1 MPAPPNNPV
10 ARRSQHL
17 ASLSMVAGSYAVDT
31 LLLAAFAAAGTL
43 GWLVPL
49 VYGSIA
55 LALLAAFALV
65 FLRRWNLRFQDHYLT
80 LSQLVASTLVL
91 GFMVWWVPR
100 IGVLAITVGFI
111 IAAFGSLRLD
121 ARGAWTAGVLLV
133 GVVLMGTLGAGT
145 DLGLPLATPTE
156 RAISAVWL
164 ASVLARCMLVGRYG
178 ARMRELVAHGREA
191 LADAN
196 KQLEDLAARDELTGA
211 RNRRAIMA
219 HIEQAL
225 RAGEP
230 FAVALL
236 DLDHFK
242 QVNDRHGHLVGDAT
256 LRRFTLVVAE
266 QLRQADRLGRYGGE
280 EFIVFLSGVAGS
292 ETALRLAERL
302 RQRVEQENWGRVA
315 LGLALTTSIGV
326 ALARA
331 GEGLTE
337 LLARADAALYEA
349 KAQGRNR
356 CLLG

>member
-1 MPAPPNNPV
+1 MTAPP
-10 ARRSQHL
+10 ARRGQHL
-17 ASLSMVAGSYAVDT
+17 ASLSMVAGSYAIDT
-31 LLLAAFAAAGTL
+31 LLLLAFAAAGTL
-43 GWLVPL
+43 AWRVPV
-49 VYGSIA
+49 VYGLAA
-55 LALLAAFALV
+55 LALLAGFALV
-65 FLRRWNLRFQDHYLT
+65 FLRRWNLRFRDHYLT
-80 LSQLVASTLVL
+80 LPQLIASTLVL

-133 GVVLMGTLGAGT
+133 GVVLVGTLGAGT

-178 ARMRELVAHGREA
+178 ARMRELVARGREA

-211 RNRRAIMA
+211 RNRRAITA
-219 HIEQAL
+219 HIEHAL
-225 RAGEP
+225 QAGEP

-256 LRRFTLVVAE
+256 LRRFTVVVGE

-280 EFIVFLSGVAGS
+280 EFIVFLSGVS
-292 ETALRLAERL
+292 SDETGLRLAERL
-302 RQRVEQENWGRVA
+302 RQRVEQDDWNRVA
-315 LGLALTTSIGV
+315 PGLAQTVSIGV
-326 ALARA
+326 AIART
-331 GEGLTE
+331 GESLTE

>member
-1 MPAPPNNPV
+1 MPAPNTEP
-10 ARRSQHL
+10 AAQRSQHL

-31 LLLAAFAAAGTL
+31 LLLLAFAAVGTL
-43 GWLVPL
+43 GWQVPL
-49 VYGSIA
+49 VYASIA

-65 FLRRWNLRFQDHYLT
+65 FLRRWNLRFRDHYLT
-80 LSQLVASTLVL
+80 LPQLVASTLVL

-121 ARGAWTAGVLLV
+121 ARGAWTAGLLLV
-133 GVVLMGTLGAGT
+133 AVVLMGTLGAGAQ
-145 DLGLPLATPTE
+145 LGLPLATPAE

-164 ASVLARCMLVGRYG
+164 ATVLARCMLVGRYG
-178 ARMRELVAHGREA
+178 ARMRELVTRGREA

-211 RNRRAIMA
+211 RNRRAIVA
-219 HIEQAL
+219 HIERAL
-225 RAGEP
+225 AAGES

-242 QVNDRHGHLVGDAT
+242 QVNDSHGHLVGDAT
-256 LRRFTLVVAE
+256 LRRFTLVVGE

-280 EFIVFLSGVAGS
+280 EFIVFLSGVAGD

-302 RQRVEQENWGRVA
+302 RQRIAQDDWSRIA
-315 LGLALTTSIGV
+315 PGLAQTASIGV
-326 ALARA
+326 ALARP
-331 GEGLTE
+331 GETLTG
-337 LLARADAALYEA
+337 LLARADAALYQA